1 MRGMGMK
8 GMAARTRTGTRTA
21 GRPRWSSILV
31 ASLALSAMGAAAAV
45 AAGPQDTHAAPA
57 AAAAAR
63 PAAKPAAAPA
73 QGAPGATA
81 TLESA
86 DDPKLSGTVTFTQLA
101 DAVRIE
107 INVAGAD
114 HPGPHGIHL
123 HENGKCEHDP
133 AGKHYT
139 SAGGHFN
146 PTAAPHACRES
157 TTHHAGDFG
166 NIEIQPD
173 GTGHLVVVTA
183 MLSLRGPNSPI
194 GKAVILHTGADDCKT
209 QPTGNSGGR
218 LACGLVLAEGGM
230 AH

>member
-1 MRGMGMK
+1 V
-8 GMAARTRTGTRTA
+8 
-21 GRPRWSSILV
+21 L
-31 ASLALSAMGAAAAV
+31 GAAATV
-45 AAGPQDTHAAPA
+45 AAGQRDGNAARA
-57 AAAAAR
+57 AA
-63 PAAKPAAAPA
+63 AAKPAAAPMP
-73 QGAPGATA
+73 APGATA
-81 TLESA
+81 ILESA
-86 DDPKLSGTVTFTQLA
+86 DDPKLSGTVAFIQLA

-173 GTGHLVVVTA
+173 GTGHLVVVTS
-183 MLSLRGPNSPI
+183 MLSLRGPTSVI
-194 GKAVILHTGADDCKT
+194 GKAIILHTGADDCKT

-218 LACGLVLAEGGM
+218 LACGLVLVEGGM

>member
-1 MRGMGMK
+1 MRGMAMK
-8 GMAARTRTGTRTA
+8 GMVASTRTGTRTA
-21 GRPRWSSILV
+21 GRPRWGAILA
-31 ASLALSAMGAAAAV
+31 ASLALSVLGAAAAV
-45 AAGPQDTHAAPA
+45 AAGPKDGNTAPA
-57 AAAAAR
+57 AAA
-63 PAAKPAAAPA
+63 AAKPAAAPA
-73 QGAPGATA
+73 QGAPGAA
-81 TLESA
+81 AILESA

-146 PTAAPHACRES
+146 PTTAPHACRES

>member
-1 MRGMGMK
+1 MRAMSRM
-8 GMAARTRTGTRTA
+8 GMAAGTRNGTRTV
-21 GRPRWSSILV
+21 GRPRRGSILV
-31 ASLALSAMGAAAAV
+31 VSLALSALGAVAAAV
-45 AAGPQDTHAAPA
+45 AAAGPQDGNAAPVA
-57 AAAAAR
+57 A
-63 PAAKPAAAPA
+63 AAKPAAAPMP
-73 QGAPGATA
+73 APGATA
-81 TLESA
+81 SLESA
-86 DDPKLSGTVTFTQLA
+86 DDPKLSGTVTFTQLV
-101 DAVRIE
+101 DAVRVE
-107 INVAGAD
+107 IKVEGAD
-114 HPGPHGIHL
+114 HPGPHGVHL

-146 PTAAPHACRES
+146 PTAAPHACREA

-173 GTGHLVVVTA
+173 GTGHLVVVTS

>member
-1 MRGMGMK
+1 
-8 GMAARTRTGTRTA
+8 
-21 GRPRWSSILV
+21 V
-31 ASLALSAMGAAAAV
+31 A
-45 AAGPQDTHAAPA
+45 
-57 AAAAAR
+57 

-73 QGAPGATA
+73 QGPPFATA

-101 DAVRIE
+101 DAVRVE
-107 INVAGAD
+107 VNVAGAD

-157 TTHHAGDFG
+157 SIHHAGDLG
-166 NIEIQPD
+166 NVEIQPD
-173 GTGHLVVVTA
+173 GSGHLVVVTA
-183 MLSLRGPNSPI
+183 MLSSRGPNSPI
-194 GKAVILHTGADDCKT
+194 GKAVILHAGTDDCKT
-209 QPTGNSGGR
+209 QPAGNSGGR
-218 LACGLVLAEGGM
+218 LACGVVLPGSGM

>member
-8 GMAARTRTGTRTA
+8 GMAAGTRTGTRTA
-21 GRPRWSSILV
+21 GRPRWGSILA

-73 QGAPGATA
+73 PAPGAA
-81 TLESA
+81 AILESA
-86 DDPKLSGTVTFTQLA
+86 DDPKLSGTVTFTQLV

>member
-1 MRGMGMK
+1 MRAMGRK
-8 GMAARTRTGTRTA
+8 GMAATMGTGARTA
-21 GRPRWSSILV
+21 GRPRWGSILV
-31 ASLALSAMGAAAAV
+31 AAVALSVLGAAAAGAAAAV
-45 AAGPQDTHAAPA
+45 AADPKGGHAAPA
-57 AAAAAR
+57 AAAA
-63 PAAKPAAAPA
+63 KPAAAPTP
-73 QGAPGATA
+73 APGAAA

-114 HPGPHGIHL
+114 HPGPHGVHL

-173 GTGHLVVVTA
+173 GTGHLVVVTS
-183 MLSLRGPNSPI
+183 MLSLRGPTSPI
-194 GKAVILHTGADDCKT
+194 GKAIILHTGADDCKT

-218 LACGLVLAEGGM
+218 LACGLVQAEGAM

>member
-8 GMAARTRTGTRTA
+8 GMAASTRTGTRTA
-21 GRPRWSSILV
+21 GHPRWGSILV

-45 AAGPQDTHAAPA
+45 AAGPRDGNAAPA
-57 AAAAAR
+57 TA
-63 PAAKPAAAPA
+63 AAKPAAAPP
-73 QGAPGATA
+73 QVAPGATA
-81 TLESA
+81 ILESA
-86 DDPKLSGTVTFTQLA
+86 DDPKLSGTVTFTQLV

-218 LACGLVLAEGGM
+218 LACGLVSAEGGM